1 MKCCQRCARHLPQR
15 FTQDFA
21 PNLLCSFKSILHIIS
36 SPYVIFVV
44 KYLNLKNAV
53 YFLWSKIA
61 AQNVAI
67 QLPVFFF
74 IFFYQILYALK
85 ASHFVSTHIKQ
96 YSFFYFSC
104 CISSWLH
111 TSSSSPY
118 TSPWNV
124 TTPTPWNDATTPWS
138 SSAPWSLTISS
149 STSWSNAT
157 TRRNTTTSWSTTPW
171 GPTR

>member
-1 MKCCQRCARHLPQR
+1 ML
-15 FTQDFA
+15 
-21 PNLLCSFKSILHIIS
+21 KSN
-36 SPYVIFVV
+36 Y
-44 KYLNLKNAV
+44 
-53 YFLWSKIA
+53 
-61 AQNVAI
+61 Q
-67 QLPVFFF
+67 FFF

-111 TSSSSPY
+111 TCSSSPY

-124 TTPTPWNDATTPWS
+124 TTPTPWNDATTPR
-138 SSAPWSLTISS
+138 SSATPWSLTISS

-157 TRRNTTTSWSTTPW
+157 TGRNTTTSWSTTPW
-171 GPTR
+171 GPTWQDARSPRGRKSTTTNCWKILMKQVTQKRNYVILPKSGYVKNYYSVDYKMS